1 MGPALHVA
9 DLGKAF
15 RHRTGQEPRSFRRWV
30 ENGFGRTTTSE
41 RFWALRHV
49 SFDVAPGEMLGVIGR
64 NGAGKSTLLRLMG
77 GVMRPDEGRIETSAP
92 VNGLLELNTG
102 MHPDLTGRE
111 NIIVNGVLAGLLRK
125 EVEERVDRIIDFAEL
140 ANFIDDPVRTYSSGM
155 RLRLGFA
162 VAVHVDPKI
171 LLIDEVLAVGDL
183 AFQQK
188 CLARIEE
195 FRARGCAIVLI
206 SHELEQVATR
216 CDRAIWLAHGEL
228 RGSGDAP
235 TTVEAYIGSMRA
247 ETLQR
252 TPEPAE
258 AVSEDAGRYG
268 AREIYVSAIEVIDRH
283 GLPATGI
290 GAGEPVTFRLTVN
303 PQEEKQAWHVSVAV
317 AREDGTVLLD
327 LNSGA
332 DGIVLPPLT
341 RECRIDLQVERLDL
355 LPGDYRIDVGL
366 WQHDWDYAYDYFP
379 SAAHLTVAGER
390 GRQGILH
397 TPHHWRIDQEA
408 APTGER
414 NE

>member
-1 MGPALHVA
+1 MQPALHVA

-30 ENGFGRTTTSE
+30 ENGFRGAATTE

-64 NGAGKSTLLRLMG
+64 NGAGKSTLLRLLG
-77 GVMRPDEGRIETSAP
+77 DVMRPDEGRIEASAP

-125 EVEERVDRIIDFAEL
+125 EIDERLDRIIDFAEL
-140 ANFIDDPVRTYSSGM
+140 ADFIDDPVRTYSSGM

-162 VAVHVDPKI
+162 VAVHVDPQI

-206 SHELEQVATR
+206 SHELEQVASR
-216 CDRAIWLAHGEL
+216 CDRAIWLARGEL
-228 RGSGDAP
+228 RDSGAAEAV
-235 TTVEAYIGSMRA
+235 VEAYIGSMRA

-252 TPEPAE
+252 TPAE
-258 AVSEDAGRYG
+258 AQLPDGAPGRYG
-268 AREIYVSAIEVIDRH
+268 AGEISVAALDLVDRH
-283 GLPATGI
+283 GLALTEIDPGD
-290 GAGEPVTFRLTVN
+290 PVTLSLTVT
-303 PQEEKQAWHVSVAV
+303 PREAVTAWHVTISI
-317 AREDGTVLLD
+317 AREDGTQLLD
-327 LNSGA
+327 VNSDV

-341 RECRIDLQVERLDL
+341 QERRIDLAVERLDL
-355 LPGDYRIDVGL
+355 LPGDYRVDVGL
-366 WQHDWDYAYDYFP
+366 WHGDWDYAYDYFP
-379 SAAHLTVAGER
+379 AAARFTITGQRGHQGVVLAPRRWSVDQAGLTPGDRKA
-390 GRQGILH
+390 
-397 TPHHWRIDQEA
+397 
-408 APTGER
+408 
-414 NE
+414 